1 MYDRILLPTDGSP
14 GAERAIRHAVGLTGR
29 YDATLHALSVVDG
42 GGVPIVGGEDV
53 EDELTARGTRALE
66 AVRERAAR
74 ADVPVVGDLAWGE
87 PAREIQR
94 YVDDAGIDLV
104 VMGTR
109 GRTGLERRLL
119 GSVTE
124 RVVRSAGA
132 PVLTVGFRADA
143 DAVTTEAAA
152 RDVAH
157 EAVLVE
163 CDAETV
169 EFDPGAYR
177 EQGTWVFEGTVQN
190 RHVTVYVDRETGD
203 PHVVTAPRN

>member
-14 GAERAIRHAVGLTGR
+14 GAERAIRHAVDLAGR

-42 GGVPIVGGEDV
+42 GGSPIVGGEDV
-53 EDELTARGTRALE
+53 EDELTARGARALGT
-66 AVRERAAR
+66 VRERAAR

-124 RVVRSAGA
+124 RVVRSVGV
-132 PVLTVGFRADA
+132 PVLTVGFHADA

-157 EAVLVE
+157 EAVLAE

-169 EFDPGAYR
+169 DLDPGAYR
-177 EQGTWVFEGTVQN
+177 EQGTWVFEGTVQS
-190 RHVTVYVDRETGD
+190 RHVTVYVDRATGD
-203 PHVVTAPRN
+203 PHVVTAPTN